1 MRQDESLASL
11 QVPYRTKGKEQPY
24 FHADT
29 IEEFNLSKDDQVHG
43 TNYKFNFVKQ
53 NALLA
58 ANVAEQNIRSI

>member
-1 MRQDESLASL
+1 MRKDESLASL
-11 QVPYRTKGKEQPY
+11 QVPYRTKGKEQSY
-24 FHADT
+24 FDEDT

-58 ANVAEQNIRSI
+58 KNVAEQNMMSI